1 MSDRNF
7 SPEKIL
13 FLELGLSWD
22 NNPIYTRICEV
33 DYISEKNFKDILT
46 NILTSNIYPQ
56 PNCFPIFDNTQSQAR
71 KLTETSL
78 RCTGYDTEII
88 LYIPSQLGVFE
99 TKKAPISHFKPQ
111 LIDNPRIFYRDNNI
125 AEQKRKIH
133 GQTALIFPLMQR
145 DILRQCFRAVG
156 TLVIPAATP
165 AVRFLS
171 ARCIPSPKSSLSP
184 VRATPH
190 EPGPCFTLRTGTR
203 ALMIRRRSP

>member
-33 DYISEKNFKDILT
+33 DYISEKKFKDILT

-111 LIDNPRIFYRDNNI
+111 LIDNPRIFYRDNNMTKEFNRFSEDNSPATSQLAAFSYRG
-125 AEQKRKIH
+125 AEAKNSRPNGFDFSIDATRH
-133 GQTALIFPLMQR
+133 SSPMFPGSG
-145 DILRQCFRAVG
+145 DIG
-156 TLVIPAATP
+156 
-165 AVRFLS
+165 
-171 ARCIPSPKSSLSP
+171 
-184 VRATPH
+184 H
-190 EPGPCFTLRTGTR
+190 PGGNTGG
-203 ALMIRRRSP
+203 